1 MSKTK
6 NLLSN
11 LTREAEADIT
21 DTAFKPVETITTNE
35 PIVTPVIK
43 KTRRPDSQKDYKVHS
58 FVIDLNDISYME
70 KFVKHMR
77 YSGNI
82 NFTQKE
88 ALSLAISFLKKK
100 YPEDELL
107 NKPR

>member
-1 MSKTK
+1 
-6 NLLSN
+6 
-11 LTREAEADIT
+11 
-21 DTAFKPVETITTNE
+21 
-35 PIVTPVIK
+35 
-43 KTRRPDSQKDYKVHS
+43 
-58 FVIDLNDISYME
+58 
-70 KFVKHMR
+70 MR